1 MEFLFRLLPPARWR
15 LLCMSLLVVSLLFVF
30 VSYATDSLFYQ
41 NVAVVCLALAVGG
54 TIAFWRC
61 PRCRRVLP
69 LKNMMY
75 IKECPKCRAD
85 IRNFK
90 N

>member
-1 MEFLFRLLPPARWR
+1 MDLSRFMPPARWR
-15 LLCMSLLVVSLLFVF
+15 LLCLVLLVLAILCCIS
-30 VSYATDSLFYQ
+30 SYVENSLFYQ
-41 NVAVVCLALAVGG
+41 NAAIVCLALAVGG
-54 TIAFWRC
+54 TLGFWRC

-75 IKECPKCRAD
+75 IKECPHCRSD
-85 IRNFK
+85 VRNFK